1 VSSTPPGILIT
12 HPGYRRHLTAPGH
25 PERPERLAAIESLLR
40 RTPLWEALTHRDPE
54 PAGNDILTG
63 VHPRTYIDRVRDM
76 AASGGGFL
84 DQDTPV
90 SPASFE
96 TARLAAG
103 GAVLA
108 VDAVLSRA
116 APMSMALVRP
126 PGHHAGPAAGRG
138 FCLFNNVA
146 VAARYAIDAH
156 GARRVLI
163 VDWDVHH
170 GNGTQEI
177 FYRNDRVLMCSL
189 HQEHWYPGTGAVE
202 EIGEGPGE
210 GMTVNIPLPAGI
222 GVEGYTYV
230 WEEVVVPLA
239 AAARPDLVMISAG
252 YDAHHADPLGGM
264 LMTARGFGRLA
275 GLLRYAAGDTPIAA
289 ILEGGYDLDALSYSV
304 AATLESLT
312 GISSETAEP
321 DAVLREAPYAMVRTR
336 VREVRHILSPYWSL

>member
-1 VSSTPPGILIT
+1 VNSTPPGILIT
-12 HPGYRRHLTAPGH
+12 HPGYRQHFTAPGH

-40 RTPLWEALTHRDPE
+40 RTPLWEALDHRDPE
-54 PAGNDILTG
+54 PAGSDLLTG
-63 VHPRTYIDRVRDM
+63 VHPRAYIDRVRDL

-84 DQDTPV
+84 DPDTPV

-103 GAVLA
+103 GAALA
-108 VDAVLSRA
+108 VDVVTSGGASIA
-116 APMSMALVRP
+116 MALVRP

-138 FCLFNNVA
+138 FCIFNNVA
-146 VAARYAIDAH
+146 IAARYAIAAR
-156 GARRVLI
+156 GVRRVLI

-177 FYRNDRVLMCSL
+177 FYRDDRVLVCSL
-189 HQEHWYPGTGAVE
+189 HQEHWYPGTGAID

-210 GMTVNIPLPAGI
+210 GMTVNIPLPAGV
-222 GVEGYTYV
+222 GVEGYTHV

-239 AAARPDLVMISAG
+239 AAARPDLVMLSAG

-264 LMTARGFGRLA
+264 LMTARGFG
-275 GLLRYAAGDTPIAA
+275 LLSASLRNATGETPIAA
-289 ILEGGYDLDALSYSV
+289 ILEGGYDLNGLSYSV

-312 GISSETAEP
+312 GIPAEVAEP
-321 DAVLREAPYAMVRTR
+321 DVALREVPYAVVRSR
-336 VREVRHILSPYWSL
+336 VREVRHIINPFWSL